1 MKDQYGRTIDYLRI
15 SITDA
20 CNLRCRYCMPESA
33 AGCALEQ
40 AEQNP
45 PLTVEEMLKIVHAAA
60 GLGITHYRITGGEPL
75 VRKECVELVQKIKAV
90 PGTASVGITT
100 NGVRLASCARDL
112 KAVGCDSVNVSLDTM
127 DAAEFAALTGRDA
140 LEQVKQGICAA
151 KEAGLLVK
159 LNAVH
164 RKELHAQ
171 ELIEFA
177 EQEKVPVRF
186 IEVMPVGAGKSYV
199 GPSNEALKTELE
211 QWYGACTPDQEKE
224 GNGPA
229 AYVRYE
235 KLSMPVGFISAIHG
249 KFCGSCNRVRLTSRG
264 FLKLCLCYENGV
276 DLREVLQNGT
286 AADLRDVMG
295 QENARR
301 ALEIAAAGGHNLL
314 LIGSPGAGK
323 SMLAKRLPSILPD
336 MSREEALE
344 VSGIWSVAGL
354 ADPQHPL
361 LTRRPFRS
369 PHHTASAAA
378 LTGGGP
384 LLRPGEISLAH
395 NGVLFLELPEFHR
408 DVLEAMRQ
416 PLEDG
421 TVTVA
426 RSGGTLHLPAR
437 FQLVCA
443 MNPCRCGWRGHPS
456 GRCTCSDREVA
467 KYVEKISGPLLDR
480 IDLHVS
486 VPAVEYAS
494 MRRKET
500 PESSADVKCRV
511 DAARAVQTAR
521 FAGTGVTCNAHM
533 TAPMI
538 GQFCCLDHAGDALMK
553 SAFERMGL
561 TARSHDRILR
571 VARTIADLDGAADIR
586 PEHLAEAIQFRNTDI
601 LKG

>member
-112 KAVGCDSVNVSLDTM
+112 KAAGCDSVNVSLDTV

-211 QWYGACTPDQEKE
+211 QVWGMYA
-224 GNGPA
+224 GPGKRRKRSCGLCA
-229 AYVRYE
+229 VR
-235 KLSMPVGFISAIHG
+235 KA
-249 KFCGSCNRVRLTSRG
+249 
-264 FLKLCLCYENGV
+264 V
-276 DLREVLQNGT
+276 D
-286 AADLRDVMG
+286 
-295 QENARR
+295 ARR
-301 ALEIAAAGGHNLL
+301 LYQRDPRKVLRKLQPRTADKPRLFKALSLL
-314 LIGSPGAGK
+314 
-323 SMLAKRLPSILPD
+323 
-336 MSREEALE
+336 
-344 VSGIWSVAGL
+344 
-354 ADPQHPL
+354 
-361 LTRRPFRS
+361 
-369 PHHTASAAA
+369 
-378 LTGGGP
+378 
-384 LLRPGEISLAH
+384 
-395 NGVLFLELPEFHR
+395 
-408 DVLEAMRQ
+408 
-416 PLEDG
+416 
-421 TVTVA
+421 
-426 RSGGTLHLPAR
+426 
-437 FQLVCA
+437 
-443 MNPCRCGWRGHPS
+443 
-456 GRCTCSDREVA
+456 
-467 KYVEKISGPLLDR
+467 
-480 IDLHVS
+480 
-486 VPAVEYAS
+486 
-494 MRRKET
+494 
-500 PESSADVKCRV
+500 
-511 DAARAVQTAR
+511 
-521 FAGTGVTCNAHM
+521 
-533 TAPMI
+533 
-538 GQFCCLDHAGDALMK
+538 
-553 SAFERMGL
+553 
-561 TARSHDRILR
+561 
-571 VARTIADLDGAADIR
+571 
-586 PEHLAEAIQFRNTDI
+586 
-601 LKG
+601 

>member
-112 KAVGCDSVNVSLDTM
+112 KAAGCDSVNVSLDTV

-211 QWYGACTPDQEKE
+211 QRFYYLYQNVYGEAFSDKMDVTYRDYYQSWKLRGDNPELYRLGEKE
-224 GNGPA
+224 FQNRVEHQQRALIRFDRYAFNAGLQSQGEIIRSREKLRRLYYAYHYSRSVREKGEEQEEFKVDQRYAELVRQVQDKMIAQLAKENIAIETNPSSNYLIGTIKKYDEHPILRFNSRKLVTPEKNMSLSVSINTDDQGVFDTLLENEYA
-229 AYVRYE
+229 LMTLALKKSKDKDNQPLYDIEDIYEWVDYVRE
-235 KLSMPVGFISAIHG
+235 
-249 KFCGSCNRVRLTSRG
+249 
-264 FLKLCLCYENGV
+264 
-276 DLREVLQNGT
+276 
-286 AADLRDVMG
+286 
-295 QENARR
+295 
-301 ALEIAAAGGHNLL
+301 
-314 LIGSPGAGK
+314 
-323 SMLAKRLPSILPD
+323 
-336 MSREEALE
+336 
-344 VSGIWSVAGL
+344 
-354 ADPQHPL
+354 
-361 LTRRPFRS
+361 
-369 PHHTASAAA
+369 
-378 LTGGGP
+378 
-384 LLRPGEISLAH
+384 
-395 NGVLFLELPEFHR
+395 
-408 DVLEAMRQ
+408 
-416 PLEDG
+416 
-421 TVTVA
+421 
-426 RSGGTLHLPAR
+426 
-437 FQLVCA
+437 
-443 MNPCRCGWRGHPS
+443 
-456 GRCTCSDREVA
+456 
-467 KYVEKISGPLLDR
+467 
-480 IDLHVS
+480 
-486 VPAVEYAS
+486 
-494 MRRKET
+494 
-500 PESSADVKCRV
+500 
-511 DAARAVQTAR
+511 
-521 FAGTGVTCNAHM
+521 
-533 TAPMI
+533 
-538 GQFCCLDHAGDALMK
+538 
-553 SAFERMGL
+553 MGL
-561 TARSHDRILR
+561 EQS
-571 VARTIADLDGAADIR
+571 
-586 PEHLAEAIQFRNTDI
+586 F
-601 LKG
+601 K

>member
-20 CNLRCRYCMPESA
+20 CNLRCRYCMPA

-112 KAVGCDSVNVSLDTM
+112 KAAGCDSVNVSLDTV

-249 KFCGSCNRVRLTSRG
+249 KF
-264 FLKLCLCYENGV
+264 
-276 DLREVLQNGT
+276 
-286 AADLRDVMG
+286 
-295 QENARR
+295 
-301 ALEIAAAGGHNLL
+301 
-314 LIGSPGAGK
+314 
-323 SMLAKRLPSILPD
+323 
-336 MSREEALE
+336 
-344 VSGIWSVAGL
+344 
-354 ADPQHPL
+354 
-361 LTRRPFRS
+361 
-369 PHHTASAAA
+369 
-378 LTGGGP
+378 
-384 LLRPGEISLAH
+384 
-395 NGVLFLELPEFHR
+395 
-408 DVLEAMRQ
+408 
-416 PLEDG
+416 
-421 TVTVA
+421 
-426 RSGGTLHLPAR
+426 
-437 FQLVCA
+437 
-443 MNPCRCGWRGHPS
+443 
-456 GRCTCSDREVA
+456 
-467 KYVEKISGPLLDR
+467 
-480 IDLHVS
+480 
-486 VPAVEYAS
+486 
-494 MRRKET
+494 
-500 PESSADVKCRV
+500 
-511 DAARAVQTAR
+511 
-521 FAGTGVTCNAHM
+521 
-533 TAPMI
+533 
-538 GQFCCLDHAGDALMK
+538 
-553 SAFERMGL
+553 
-561 TARSHDRILR
+561 
-571 VARTIADLDGAADIR
+571 
-586 PEHLAEAIQFRNTDI
+586 
-601 LKG
+601 